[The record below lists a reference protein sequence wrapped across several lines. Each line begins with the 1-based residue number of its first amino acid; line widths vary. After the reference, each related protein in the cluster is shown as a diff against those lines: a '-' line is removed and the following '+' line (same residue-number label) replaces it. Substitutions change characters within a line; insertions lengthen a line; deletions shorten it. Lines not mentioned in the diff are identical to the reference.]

1 MQTEINILKVQ
12 DSIEDLVDILKLDK
26 TAIILDDKKFIVMI
40 TKIDLL
46 AYLKRN

>member
-1 MQTEINILKVQ
+1 MREVNILKVQ

-26 TAIILDDKKFIVMI
+26 TAIILDDKKFMGMI